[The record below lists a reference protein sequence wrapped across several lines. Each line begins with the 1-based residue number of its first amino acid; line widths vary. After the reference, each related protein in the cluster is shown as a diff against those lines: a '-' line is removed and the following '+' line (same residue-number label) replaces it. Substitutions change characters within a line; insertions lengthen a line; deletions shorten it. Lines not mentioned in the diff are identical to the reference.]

1 MSYPMLAPSNTWY
14 ASGTA
19 RSTFTTINIVDVADE
34 SIISSATESWAAAVD
49 SNGDG
54 AFDNDIMCYVNGTTL
69 TIAGKIYAN
78 PDSSSMFGGSSVR
91 FDSITAIN
99 GANILDTS
107 KVETMFRMFDRCSKL
122 VTVDV
127 SNWDVSKVTTLQ
139 CIFQGCYVITGLDL
153 SKWNTSNVTNMGFMF
168 HSCSALNTVDVS
180 NWDVSKVTDFDHM
193 FAHSH
198 MSGIDVS
205 KWDTSSATNMYALF
219 HTVKNT
225 TIDVSSFDTSK
236 VEAFGQ
242 MFEYMSQLTE
252 IKGLENFDT
261 SKGIDFDEMFHDCT
275 KLTKLDLSSFDTRK
289 ATFNE
294 IIVSS
299 NGGKALSTWSMFDGM
314 SNLQEIKL
322 GKNFTFT
329 GDGTAKNGYPYGMLP
344 APSSSHIYSADGNW
358 YTANRIAYTPS
369 DIPNNTVA
377 TYYASVDLVNNI
389 DYLVKNGTIL
399 DIADAIRATSGS
411 TDKMTPST
419 MIENVHEIA
428 EINNDLEEAL
438 YSTSEGGKSWYDK
451 YMEMIALHPEKTVNG
466 SYISVDDVSEL
477 PHDVKCKVTG
487 VANPESVTVTV
498 CGKNLISKAQNG
510 MTYKGVTWVVQEDG
524 RVLLNGT
531 ATEQFAIEHPI
542 RTDINIQEETMAMMQ
557 IAVEKV
563 DGVQGCLIQYDK
575 EKKVLATNY
584 CNGNSLIRLIAG
596 CVQLRF
602 ITYVLKN
609 IPLNNVIATPMVS
622 FGAEVPSYEPH
633 TRQTLTSSEDG
644 TIEGM
649 TSVYPQMNIFTDNAD
664 ATLDVTYRISAGK
677 QAEREEFWSN
687 YLKKSTKTSAELR
700 FAGSGW
706 TDATF
711 KPTKDI
717 HVVNGY
723 GYFMYSEIKN
733 LAELLEQYSVRLD
746 TSEMFNAQS
755 MFQNTNAIHIP
766 PIDLRVVTLVNQTHS
781 TFASSSIITIDKIIV
796 KEGLEYNN
804 SMFQNASKLANV
816 TFEGVI
822 GSTINFQWCPLTK
835 ASITNIIEHL
845 SETSTGQTATFQKTA
860 KEAAFTDAEW
870 AALIANK
877 TNWTFSLV

>member
-14 ASGTA
+14 ASSTA

-69 TIAGKIYAN
+69 TIAGNGGGKIYAN

-389 DYLVKNGTIL
+389 DYLVKNGTML

-451 YMEMIALHPEKTVNG
+451 YMEMISLHPEKTVSG
-466 SYISVDDVSEL
+466 SYLTIDGVSEL
-477 PHDVKCKVTG
+477 PHEVKCKVSG
-487 VANPESVTVTV
+487 VDNPQSVTVTR
-498 CGKNLISKAQNG
+498 CGANLWEGADVYTITGTGANQSLRIIDELIKTTQTFSCVVALEDVEYSATGNLVFFYATYADGTGASLSIVTTSTTSGAVSAQFTASEENPIVK
-510 MTYKGVTWVVQEDG
+510 MQMNAHG
-524 RVLLNGT
+524 RFTGGTITLSDIMLNRGT
-531 ATEQFAIEHPI
+531 TALP
-542 RTDINIQEETMAMMQ
+542 
-557 IAVEKV
+557 
-563 DGVQGCLIQYDK
+563 
-575 EKKVLATNY
+575 
-584 CNGNSLIRLIAG
+584 
-596 CVQLRF
+596 
-602 ITYVLKN
+602 
-609 IPLNNVIATPMVS
+609 
-622 FGAEVPSYEPH
+622 YEPYNE
-633 TRQTLTSSEDG
+633 QTLTPSTDG
-644 TIEGM
+644 TVEGM
-649 TSVYPQMNIFTDNAD
+649 TSTYPQMSIFTDNVD
-664 ATLDVTYRISAGK
+664 AMLDVTYRISAGK
-677 QAEREEFWSN
+677 QAEYDRFWDAFQQDGN
-687 YLKKSTKTSAELR
+687 RTDYRQAFT
-700 FAGSGW
+700 GVGW
-706 TDATF
+706 TAEIF
-711 KPTKDI
+711 KPKYDM
-717 HVVNGY
+717 HVTNGY
-723 GYFMYSEIKN
+723 MMFMNSQMSVDLPYTLGVMLDFANCTNKTTLQYTFNSTRFTRIGVVDGRKAGQFFDTFGYSY
-733 LAELLEQYSVRLD
+733 YVY
-746 TSEMFNAQS
+746 
-755 MFQNTNAIHIP
+755 
-766 PIDLRVVTLVNQTHS
+766 
-781 TFASSSIITIDKIIV
+781 TIDKIICD
-796 KEGLEYNN
+796 ENTTFTNN
-804 SMFQNASKLANV
+804 CFVSCNALANI

-845 SETSTGQTATFQKTA
+845 SSTATGQTCTFKKSA
-860 KEAAFTDAEW
+860 KEAAFTADEW
-870 AALIANK
+870 SALIANK